1 VRISRA
7 EWGFA
12 VLLALA
18 VLVLTG
24 LPYLA
29 GWLASTPE
37 WVFEGHVIDIDDA
50 HSHLATMQLGYWGD
64 WQYHILFTP
73 EPHQG
78 AYIYTFFIALGHLA
92 RLLGSNLV
100 ITYHVARLIFGFIY
114 LLAAYA
120 FIALFLSDAA
130 ERRLAYVLVCFSS
143 GLGWLALLISGST
156 VVSDITPVDFWFIEM
171 YSYFTV
177 MLFPHTSL
185 ALALLLIAFG
195 LVLHYIETGRWAT
208 IAGAMVSAIGV
219 SIIHPFMLL
228 VIALVPGGYWL
239 IVSIR
244 QRLRLSRLP
253 GLVALVLAPL
263 PFVVYQYI
271 TIVSDPVF
279 AGWQAQNINLSPTP
293 WHYAMGYGV
302 VLALA
307 IPGGWWALRQG
318 ERWSFL
324 SLWLLVVAPL
334 LYAPVV
340 FTLQRRVIEG
350 VQVPLCILAT
360 VGMTYYVMPA
370 VRRSPMAAALSA
382 RGYPRQRLQ
391 LLVRNLLMG
400 LTLPSTLFLILSAS
414 LAASSGAP
422 DMFHS
427 AGEIA
432 AVDWLGANSSSE
444 DTVLASYEL
453 GGFIPARIGHR
464 VLMGHWTE
472 TVDLAGKRAAV
483 ERFYGAATDDERQV
497 ILRKYGIAYVFHGPR
512 EQTIGNFDPAQADYL
527 ALVFTHHDVSVYQ
540 VTGEE

>member
-1 VRISRA
+1 
-7 EWGFA
+7 
-12 VLLALA
+12 
-18 VLVLTG
+18 
-24 LPYLA
+24 
-29 GWLASTPE
+29 
-37 WVFEGHVIDIDDA
+37 
-50 HSHLATMQLGYWGD
+50 
-64 WQYHILFTP
+64 
-73 EPHQG
+73 
-78 AYIYTFFIALGHLA
+78 
-92 RLLGSNLV
+92 
-100 ITYHVARLIFGFIY
+100 

-171 YSYFTV
+171 YSYVTV

-244 QRLRLSRLP
+244 QRLRLRRLP

-382 RGYPRQRLQ
+382 RGYPRRRLQ